1 MGQWAWLS
9 NVMET
14 ATKKRQNVII
24 FGHSPP
30 GKYERSFQ
38 VSQGGAASHSKTSSS
53 SSTWSQ
59 HWLQERFNHRYLEFV
74 RKYSKIIIGQFFGH
88 QHSDSFRIFRDEKGS
103 PISWA
108 MLNPSVSPFKIS
120 ANGLVVESSNPAV
133 RLYRYNTYSG
143 EIYDY
148 AQYYLD
154 LAEANRKIEQK
165 NDKEHLNL
173 GSGAVHPINS
183 DEARDQALLAAS
195 SLTAAGASAIGG
207 HGSLRPPMTQF
218 GLWRVEYN
226 FTSLYEVNDINA
238 VSMESIYAKLQSN
251 QTWFDA
257 YFRTNMVNYEAPWVC
272 NDMCRHVQTCAI
284 NNVDYSQYAYCV
296 DQAMA
301 KHSDGGFASANHAEA
316 LAAPSMNKLVT
327 LILTSMS
334 LIFLNLKIQFE
345 SRSLLCDV

>member
-1 MGQWAWLS
+1 M
-9 NVMET
+9 
-14 ATKKRQNVII
+14 
-24 FGHSPP
+24 
-30 GKYERSFQ
+30 
-38 VSQGGAASHSKTSSS
+38 
-53 SSTWSQ
+53 
-59 HWLQERFNHRYLEFV
+59 
-74 RKYSKIIIGQFFGH
+74 
-88 QHSDSFRIFRDEKGS
+88 
-103 PISWA
+103 
-108 MLNPSVSPFKIS
+108 
-120 ANGLVVESSNPAV
+120 
-133 RLYRYNTYSG
+133 
-143 EIYDY
+143 
-148 AQYYLD
+148 
-154 LAEANRKIEQK
+154 AEANRKIDQK
-165 NDKEHLNL
+165 NDKEHINL
-173 GSGAVHPINS
+173 GSGAVPINS

-238 VSMESIYAKLQSN
+238 MAMESIYAKLQSN

-272 NDMCRHVQTCAI
+272 NDICRHVQTCAI
-284 NNVDYSQYAYCV
+284 NHVDYSQYAYCV

-301 KHSDGGFASANHAEA
+301 KHSDGGFASANHAEVT
-316 LAAPSMNKLVT
+316 APSMNKLVT